1 MMKNTKNELDDQKNK
16 AKIDK
21 NDVLMGIGGL
31 TEAALLDSMT
41 KSKTLTIMVIVLLV
55 LFGGLFWFLFGMS

>member
-1 MMKNTKNELDDQKNK
+1 MKNTKNELDDQKNK
-16 AKIDK
+16 AKIDN